1 MIQKNKYVVYCLLTS
16 LLFISCIKEV
26 EPVVGSLSGI
36 ITDYQSNTPLAGAT
50 VTIDPLG
57 DSYQTGSNG
66 HYEFLDLSAQEYIV
80 TVDKANYV
88 VEKKTVFVELGKNNK
103 LDFSLRSSFPKLKVT
118 QETMDFGNDATTLTL
133 DIKNLGTAVLSW
145 QVNEDITWL
154 SCIPT
159 SGEISPNGSASVVVN
174 VNRQGVPAGSYSQ
187 TLGITSNGGSAVV
200 KVNMTVQGM
209 AVSVSPQELDF
220 GTTTSVL
227 TLTMSGG
234 DNVSYTLTPSNDWI
248 IPGKSSGV
256 FSQTENVVVSV
267 DRTGFSEG
275 NYTGSLSLKVG
286 EHSKDIP
293 VRMTILSEVRPTV
306 TLSDVVNITASTATF
321 KGGVISVGSTRITK
335 HGFCWGKEE
344 NPEIEVAE
352 YCNFGDCPEAKDFV
366 YNVSL
371 LEENTTFYVR
381 AFAENGVGI
390 SYSNQLKFTT
400 SEAAKKPEVQTG
412 TASNIQSA
420 QVDVSGKILNLGH
433 NDGIVQHGHV
443 WSRTADPTIDNMKT
457 ELGSV
462 YATGGFVSTI
472 TGLEPNVTYHVRAYA
487 TNSIGTSYGKD
498 VTFTTATDIVTLT
511 TTAAYDIIH
520 NEATV
525 AGSISYYGGNTIVE
539 RGVCWDTDQN
549 PTISNS
555 HKASS
560 DKNARFEV
568 RIDGLSELTN
578 YHVRAYV
585 ITAND
590 NVYYGN
596 DMTFSTT
603 HEIHLPQAANTTISN
618 IGTTFATFY
627 SSIVSDGDGNISDCG
642 FCYSRTPNPT
652 VEDNKVSL
660 GKKSG
665 TFVTTV
671 KDLNENTTYYV
682 RSYVINEA
690 GTAYGEEVNFATLE
704 ILPPTLSDVTLAAV
718 THRSASWTAQILSAN
733 NGTISDAGFVYST
746 SPSPGLT
753 NHKTSTGNSF
763 EMNVRV
769 NSLSPQTTYYVRAY
783 AVNEKGTAFS
793 KEFSFTTKEEPEG
806 SSIEVDDFNE
816 DIQWD

>member
-1 MIQKNKYVVYCLLTS
+1 M
-16 LLFISCIKEV
+16 
-26 EPVVGSLSGI
+26 
-36 ITDYQSNTPLAGAT
+36 
-50 VTIDPLG
+50 
-57 DSYQTGSNG
+57 
-66 HYEFLDLSAQEYIV
+66 
-80 TVDKANYV
+80 
-88 VEKKTVFVELGKNNK
+88 
-103 LDFSLRSSFPKLKVT
+103 
-118 QETMDFGNDATTLTL
+118 
-133 DIKNLGTAVLSW
+133 SW
-145 QVNEDITWL
+145 QANEDITWL

-174 VNRQGVPAGSYSQ
+174 VNRQGVPVGSYSQ

-220 GTTTSVL
+220 GATTSVL

-306 TLSDVVNITASTATF
+306 TLSDVENITASTATF
-321 KGGVISVGSTRITK
+321 KGGVISVGSSRITK
-335 HGFCWGKEE
+335 HGFCWSKEE

-352 YCNFGDCPEAKDFV
+352 YCNFGDCSEAKDFV

-371 LEENTTFYVR
+371 LEENTTYYVR

-390 SYSNQLKFTT
+390 SYSSQLKFTT
-400 SEAAKKPEVQTG
+400 AEAAKKPEVQTG
-412 TASNIQSA
+412 AASNIQSA

-457 ELGSV
+457 ELGSAD
-462 YATGGFVSTI
+462 ATGGFVSTI
-472 TGLEPNVTYHVRAYA
+472 TGLEPNVTYHVRPYA

-539 RGVCWDTDQN
+539 RGVCWDADQN

-585 ITAND
+585 ITAN
-590 NVYYGN
+590 NNTYYGN

-603 HEIHLPQAANTTISN
+603 HEIHLPQAAGTTISN

-627 SSIVSDGDGNISDCG
+627 SSIISDGDGNISDCG

-652 VEDNKVSL
+652 VEGNKVSL

-704 ILPPTLSDVTLAAV
+704 ILPPTLSDVTLTAV

-746 SPSPGLT
+746 SPNPGLT

-763 EMNVRV
+763 EMNVRI